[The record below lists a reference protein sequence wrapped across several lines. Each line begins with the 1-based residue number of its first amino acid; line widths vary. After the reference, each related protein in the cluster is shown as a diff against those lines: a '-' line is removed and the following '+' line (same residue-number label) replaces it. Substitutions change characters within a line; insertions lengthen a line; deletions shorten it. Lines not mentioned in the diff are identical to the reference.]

1 MHRSDNSPTIDY
13 KYEYHHEYQSTM
25 VFCCFDPQG
34 YEDETIT
41 ACYGGGG
48 FFPKGG
54 IAMMEDEDSI
64 EDDQQKVLGT

>member
-1 MHRSDNSPTIDY
+1 
-13 KYEYHHEYQSTM
+13 M

-34 YEDETIT
+34 YEDATIT
-41 ACYGGGG
+41 ACYSGGGL
-48 FFPKGG
+48 FPKGG